1 MWCFIVNPQAP
12 PTIRIGSDYLNGSAR
27 GLRIT
32 SANAPK
38 WSIQSDLGTQYRRL
52 NPPGTVVRTPG
63 RRSLSP
69 ASWR

>member
-12 PTIRIGSDYLNGSAR
+12 PTIRIESDYLNGSAR

-38 WSIQSDLGTQYRRL
+38 WSIQTDLGTQDRRQK
-52 NPPGTVVRTPG
+52 PSAT
-63 RRSLSP
+63 
-69 ASWR
+69 